1 MGTMASQITSL
12 PIVYSTVYSD
22 ADQRKHESSASLA
35 FARGIHRGPMN
46 SPHKWP
52 VTRKMFPFDDIIMWE
67 SLATCLRRGYVNLLI
82 HTKLYDVVTH
92 PYVQN
97 VWCNYVSMP
106 LSRTKY
112 MISHKKSERNLF
124 DNSHETWTHDGY
136 ISGALGDSRDLGVYS
151 DSTYVQSVNMDNKSV
166 YIERMRSTVFE
177 WSMQSRFYKINDDRS
192 LFWWYI
198 EGGNMLYRYIRE
210 NMQPKKVGL
219 SAMQSTK
226 ILS

>member
-112 MISHKKSERNLF
+112 MISHKKVRETCLTILMKPELTTDIYLVHWATAGTWVCIRTAHMYNL
-124 DNSHETWTHDGY
+124 
-136 ISGALGDSRDLGVYS
+136 
-151 DSTYVQSVNMDNKSV
+151 
-166 YIERMRSTVFE
+166 
-177 WSMQSRFYKINDDRS
+177 
-192 LFWWYI
+192 
-198 EGGNMLYRYIRE
+198 
-210 NMQPKKVGL
+210 
-219 SAMQSTK
+219 
-226 ILS
+226 